1 VSRLIGKYPTTG
13 DHVTAR
19 LTFIAHA
26 ATEAQRQAAFPLDEP
41 VVEREIAKIATLN
54 WTAPRANRVQSGPE
68 LRTRQTS
75 HALKLNAAI
84 SDELRDCDYGAWNG
98 LTMDEVQLENP
109 DGMVAWLTDPAAAPH
124 GGESIASLIKR
135 TGSWLEEQRD
145 VAHIIAVTHP
155 AVIRGAI
162 VHALQLPLM
171 TFWRFDVAP
180 LSLTDLRFNGRV
192 WSVRCV
198 GCPL

>member
-1 VSRLIGKYPTTG
+1 
-13 DHVTAR
+13 
-19 LTFIAHA
+19 
-26 ATEAQRQAAFPLDEP
+26 
-41 VVEREIAKIATLN
+41 
-54 WTAPRANRVQSGPE
+54 
-68 LRTRQTS
+68 
-75 HALKLNAAI
+75 
-84 SDELRDCDYGAWNG
+84 
-98 LTMDEVQLENP
+98 
-109 DGMVAWLTDPAAAPH
+109 MVAWLTDPAAAPH